1 MLRVENSFF
10 FNEPFPII
18 HNILVEKKIFQI
30 FKIFKVKL
38 NNGLLMPL
46 IGYGTWKVVGDEDI
60 FKVIDAA
67 LAANYRHI
75 DTAVAYNNH
84 RSNTYRRQISKLPK
98 PSIFLNDILTSQS
111 P

>member
-1 MLRVENSFF
+1 
-10 FNEPFPII
+10 
-18 HNILVEKKIFQI
+18 
-30 FKIFKVKL
+30 
-38 NNGLLMPL
+38 MPL

-84 RSNTYRRQISKLPK
+84 RSNNYVRSTNLQTFQYSIWTLIKS
-98 PSIFLNDILTSQS
+98 PS

>member
-1 MLRVENSFF
+1 
-10 FNEPFPII
+10 
-18 HNILVEKKIFQI
+18 
-30 FKIFKVKL
+30 
-38 NNGLLMPL
+38 MPL

-84 RSNTYRRQISKLPK
+84 RSNNYVR
-98 PSIFLNDILTSQS
+98 
-111 P
+111 

>member
-1 MLRVENSFF
+1 M
-10 FNEPFPII
+10 
-18 HNILVEKKIFQI
+18 
-30 FKIFKVKL
+30 FKVKL

-84 RSNTYRRQISKLPK
+84 RSNTYLDMSDLQTFKT
-98 PSIFLNDILTSQS
+98 FQNDILTSQKPIS
-111 P
+111 PVQF